1 MGEGA
6 HLYMALSGCVHHC
19 IKSACSPS
27 VWASSGSVQVQNWR
41 SQDTWQSGTISTHSH
56 CSTSQSCRTSMYE
69 YIQDSYS
76 HKFDVQCRVMNSH
89 VSATHTGHS
98 STHTDVGMLGLTTWP
113 RGWTCPILGTQ
124 WSGWVP
130 PDPPHRDSSRG
141 GQMARCRAQEQRL
154 MLQYTTAV
162 SCFASYADKICLLT
176 CISQKVGN
184 SNLNVRSIKVK
195 CGCTSW
201 ACEWS
206 NSCIKIRAPP
216 HTHTHLIHSYK
227 RGGSLREECSQYL
240 SLLPFHSHVFHQPYP
255 PQQSVTISLHHLHH
269 TQLLQCIP
277 IAGLT
282 ITAIHRTMWQSLI
295 FLHLKGPYK
304 DFNSIGSL
312 YENLQIR
319 SWKNALCQSY
329 LGPIQKVCMNMHS
342 QRGLQ
347 SMH

>member
-216 HTHTHLIHSYK
+216 PHTHTPHPFLQERREPPRGVLSVSQSAPIPFSCLPSALSSPAERHYQPAPPPSHPAPAMHTNSRAHNNSHSPDNVAITHI
-227 RGGSLREECSQYL
+227 ST
-240 SLLPFHSHVFHQPYP
+240 
-255 PQQSVTISLHHLHH
+255 PQRT
-269 TQLLQCIP
+269 LQR
-277 IAGLT
+277 L
-282 ITAIHRTMWQSLI
+282 
-295 FLHLKGPYK
+295 
-304 DFNSIGSL
+304 
-312 YENLQIR
+312 
-319 SWKNALCQSY
+319 
-329 LGPIQKVCMNMHS
+329 
-342 QRGLQ
+342 
-347 SMH
+347 